1 MFSPRPLSLFF
12 ILCQGTSQI
21 EGLVLDMHL
30 VNRDNSSR
38 TVSNVN
44 RKRRFEEFPLL
55 SNFGNAVKRYCSSI
69 FPSHMAATDPENS
82 NQVALDANAFARMRK
97 LKLLQLNHVR
107 ISGPYGN
114 LPRGLR
120 WLYWRGFPLKSIPGD
135 FPMED
140 LVALDMH
147 YSNLKNVWDGTK
159 VCYSCSL
166 LSNYFV

>member
-1 MFSPRPLSLFF
+1 
-12 ILCQGTSQI
+12 
-21 EGLVLDMHL
+21 
-30 VNRDNSSR
+30 
-38 TVSNVN
+38 
-44 RKRRFEEFPLL
+44 
-55 SNFGNAVKRYCSSI
+55 
-69 FPSHMAATDPENS
+69 MAATAPENS

-114 LPRGLR
+114 LPKGLR

-159 VCYSCSL
+159 VCYSCFLFFPIALYSYL
-166 LSNYFV
+166 KA